1 MARIKPLTPADVAP
15 ETREVFAQF
24 YEKRG
29 NVPNMFRTFA
39 LRPEMMVAANQLMG
53 AVLNTGTLSVTL
65 KEMVIVRTSQV
76 NGCSY

>member
-15 ETREVFAQF
+15 ATREVFAQF

-39 LRPEMMVAANQLMG
+39 LRPEMMIAANQLMG
-53 AVLNTGTLSVTL
+53 AVLTTGTLSLTL